1 MPDSEVPFTR
11 PLPPNLTRFNYWAYA
26 IINPLFAANEE
37 RVALL
42 VHPSLSSR
50 FQRRFE
56 AGEHEA
62 IFEYAAQDPLA
73 LQAAWVSKEVASW
86 RLQGGTANRKK
97 FQKFIRA
104 YWTERGRRKPETVI
118 EDIERDQ
125 EVFKAIMA
133 RQPVGGPSLAACMRN
148 VAREKGMGLDSVK
161 EIYNEYRAEMKY
173 RLGTMKRTPEVEKLL
188 EAIRVEVSRRR
199 GKAAEPRESKKWLK
213 DVSKFYPYLGQ
224 CLENLK
230 RYCRGERPI
239 RLESESPPIESREG
253 KRRLRTTPGAKWG
266 EKSV

>member
-37 RVALL
+37 WVTLL

-73 LQAAWVSKEVASW
+73 LQAAWVGQEVASW

-125 EVFKAIMA
+125 EVFRAIMD
-133 RQPVGGPSLAACMRN
+133 RQPVGQKSRAAWMRN

-161 EIYNEYRAEMKY
+161 EIYKEYCAEMRY
-173 RLGTMKRTPEVEKLL
+173 RLGTMKRTPEVGKLL
-188 EAIRVEVSRRR
+188 EEIRQEVSRRCR
-199 GKAAEPRESKKWLK
+199 KEMEPRDPKKWLK
-213 DVSKFYPYLGQ
+213 DLPEFYLYLDQ

-230 RYCRGERPI
+230 RYCRGEGPI
-239 RLESESPPIESREG
+239 RLELESPPTESREG
-253 KRRLRTTPGAKWG
+253 KRRPRTTPGAK
-266 EKSV
+266 